1 MEITSNL
8 YQSAL
13 NSIKTSQ
20 KSVESSAKKIASGVN
35 LNSSEVKVDPEIN
48 TEDLALSN
56 VEASEANIT
65 DVDMAREV
73 LNITKQSILHKSGI
87 ALLSQANS
95 NSEDVANLLDF

>member
-20 KSVESSAKKIASGVN
+20 KNIENSTKKIASGVN
-35 LNSSEVKVDPEIN
+35 LNSTKVIVEPEVN
-48 TEDLALSN
+48 TEDLALIN
-56 VEASEANIT
+56 AEASEAKIT

-73 LNITKQSILHKSGI
+73 LNITKQSMLHKSGV

-95 NSEDVANLLDF
+95 NAEDVASLLDF

>member
-20 KSVESSAKKIASGVN
+20 KNIENSTKKIASGVN
-35 LNSSEVKVDPEIN
+35 LNSTKVIVEPEVN
-48 TEDLALSN
+48 TEDLALIN
-56 VEASEANIT
+56 AEASEAKIT

-73 LNITKQSILHKSGI
+73 LNMTKQSMLHKSGV

-95 NSEDVANLLDF
+95 NAEDVAGLLDF

>member
-13 NSIKTSQ
+13 NSIKSSQ
-20 KSVESSAKKIASGVN
+20 KNIENSSKKIASGVT
-35 LNSSEVKVDPEIN
+35 LNSAEVVVEPEIN
-48 TEDLALSN
+48 TEDLALINS
-56 VEASEANIT
+56 EASEARIT

-73 LNITKQSILHKSGI
+73 LNITKQSMLHKSGV

-95 NSEDVANLLDF
+95 NAEDVAGLLDF

>member
-20 KSVESSAKKIASGVN
+20 KNIENSSKKIASGVT
-35 LNSSEVKVDPEIN
+35 LNSTEVIGDPEIN
-48 TEDLALSN
+48 TEDLALINS
-56 VEASEANIT
+56 EASEARIT
-65 DVDMAREV
+65 DVDMAKEV
-73 LNITKQSILHKSGI
+73 LNITKQSMLHKSGV

-95 NSEDVANLLDF
+95 NAEDVAGLLDF

>member
-20 KSVESSAKKIASGVN
+20 KNVESSAKKIASGVT
-35 LNSSEVKVDPEIN
+35 LNSSEVLVDPEIN
-48 TEDLALSN
+48 TEDLALMN
-56 VEASEANIT
+56 AEASEANIT

-73 LNITKQSILHKSGI
+73 LNITKQSMLHKSGV

-95 NSEDVANLLDF
+95 NAEDVAGLLDF

>member
-13 NSIKTSQ
+13 SSIKTSQ
-20 KSVESSAKKIASGVN
+20 KNIENSTKKIASGVN
-35 LNSSEVKVDPEIN
+35 LNSTKVIVEPEVN
-48 TEDLALSN
+48 TEDLALIN
-56 VEASEANIT
+56 AEASEAKIT

-73 LNITKQSILHKSGI
+73 LNITKQSMLHKSGV

-95 NSEDVANLLDF
+95 NAEDVASLLDF

>member
-20 KSVESSAKKIASGVN
+20 KNIESSTKKIASGVN
-35 LNSSEVKVDPEIN
+35 LNSAEVLVDPEIN
-48 TEDLALSN
+48 TEDLALTN
-56 VEASEANIT
+56 TEASETRIT
-65 DVDMAREV
+65 DMDMAREV
-73 LNITKQSILHKSGI
+73 LNMTKQSMLHKSGV

-95 NSEDVANLLDF
+95 NAEDVANLLDF